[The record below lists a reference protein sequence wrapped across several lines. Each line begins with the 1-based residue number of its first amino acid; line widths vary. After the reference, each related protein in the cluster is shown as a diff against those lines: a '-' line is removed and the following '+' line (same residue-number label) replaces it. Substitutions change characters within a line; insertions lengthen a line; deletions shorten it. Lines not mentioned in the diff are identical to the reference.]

1 MPDAPAGI
9 PGPLRPTT
17 MRAAVYHGRRDVRV
31 ETVPVPDPGPGEVLV
46 EVLAAGIC
54 GTDAGEF
61 AHGPAMFPVDR
72 PHPVTG
78 HVGPMVIGHEFA
90 GRVVATGT
98 GVEASWRGRLVA
110 SCGAITCG
118 RCWQC
123 ARGRTNLCLSYA
135 GVGLHR
141 DGALAHYV
149 ATPVRTCEPVDELGL
164 SADAAA
170 LGQPMS
176 IAVHARSRGRAEPG
190 ERALVLGVGGIGALL
205 VYALARYGL
214 DVTVVDPDPERVTL
228 ALRLGASRSAP
239 ADGDPADLAD
249 AADGPL
255 HLAFEASGLP
265 AVTDTALAAL
275 PKGGRLVQVGMHE
288 RPTSVDLRRLTLT
301 ELELIGTNALVPDSD
316 FPEALRLVAARRE
329 GWQDIA
335 PTALS
340 LDELVARGLEPL
352 AAGNA
357 TAIKTLVDPWA
368 ASARPART
376 QPA

>member
-1 MPDAPAGI
+1 MPDAAG
-9 PGPLRPTT
+9 RPT
-17 MRAAVYHGRRDVRV
+17 MRAAVYHGCRDVRV
-31 ETVPVPDPGPGEVLV
+31 ETVPVPDPRPGEVLV

-61 AHGPAMFPVDR
+61 AHGPTMFPIDR

-110 SCGAITCG
+110 SCGAIACG

-149 ATPVRTCEPVDELGL
+149 ATPVATCEPVDELGL
-164 SADAAA
+164 PADAAA

-176 IAVHARSRGRAEPG
+176 IAVHARHRGRAEPG
-190 ERALVLGVGGIGALL
+190 ERALVLGAGGIGALL
-205 VYALARYGL
+205 VYALARHGL

-249 AADGPL
+249 AAGGPL

-265 AVTDTALAAL
+265 AVTSTALEAL

-288 RPTSVDLRRLTLT
+288 RPASIDLRRLTLT
-301 ELELIGTNALVPDSD
+301 ELELIGTNALVRDTD

-329 GWQDIA
+329 GWQDVA
-335 PTALS
+335 PTALP

-352 AAGNA
+352 AAGHA